1 MAIPQHAQRRVV
13 GLATAC
19 ALGAWLG
26 ACATYDGNPNPSG
39 ASDGGTSFGGSSSAA
54 GGSGGSAPSS
64 GGMSA
69 VAGAGASATGGSG
82 SSSGGAAHGGSST
95 SLGGAG
101 GSSGSGGSVGL
112 GGASGSTGLGGASG
126 STGRGGSS
134 GSGVTG
140 GSSGS
145 GGAGGS
151 SSAGLGG
158 GGGAGGAT
166 QQLLSQS
173 KPATADSEETSK
185 GNLAAL
191 GNDGSATTRWC
202 AADGAGGHYWQV
214 DLGQKY
220 TLSKL
225 QINWE
230 KAAVYQFKVEGSLD
244 GSTWSLVLD
253 QTASTNSTANQ
264 SYSLPAA
271 PSARWVRITTT
282 TLPNTTT
289 WASFFEFQVYGH

>member
-69 VAGAGASATGGSG
+69 VAGGGASATGGSG

-151 SSAGLGG
+151 SSAGLG

>member
-1 MAIPQHAQRRVV
+1 MAGPQHAQRRVV

-145 GGAGGS
+145 GGAGGL
-151 SSAGLGG
+151 SSAGMG